1 MADIIEKRNQIISQ
15 LISARL
21 SQNISQSELAR
32 RVGIDR
38 TTILKIENGERQ
50 KPTID
55 TLVRLSKGLNI
66 NLSLLLEL
74 SGYISKNILDDRI
87 DEDDDIDDEFIAQ
100 YTITIKGEIATNDN
114 NKEDAFKNIIKLI
127 TETFNSV
134 DGLSED
140 FDELLDNS
148 TIFLSL
154 KSKEKI

>member
-1 MADIIEKRNQIISQ
+1 MNYNLANVLRNERMK
-15 LISARL
+15 L
-21 SQNISQSELAR
+21 NISQSELAR
-32 RVGIDR
+32 RVGVDR

-55 TLVRLSKGLNI
+55 TLIRLSKGLNI

-74 SGYISKNILDDRI
+74 SGYTSRNILDDRI
-87 DEDDDIDDEFIAQ
+87 DEDDDIEDEFITQ
-100 YTITIKGEIATNDN
+100 YTVTIKGEIVTNDN

>member
-1 MADIIEKRNQIISQ
+1 MNYNLANVLRNERIK
-15 LISARL
+15 L
-21 SQNISQSELAR
+21 NISQSELAR

-100 YTITIKGEIATNDN
+100 YTITIKGEIVTNDN

>member
-1 MADIIEKRNQIISQ
+1 MNYNLANVLRNERMK
-15 LISARL
+15 L
-21 SQNISQSELAR
+21 NISQSELAR
-32 RVGIDR
+32 RVGVDR

-55 TLVRLSKGLNI
+55 TLIRLSKGLNI

-74 SGYISKNILDDRI
+74 SGYTSKNILDDRI
-87 DEDDDIDDEFIAQ
+87 DEDDDIVDEFITQ
-100 YTITIKGEIATNDN
+100 YTITIKGEIVTNDN

-148 TIFLSL
+148 TIFLIL

>member
-1 MADIIEKRNQIISQ
+1 MNYNLANVLRNERMK
-15 LISARL
+15 L
-21 SQNISQSELAR
+21 NISQSELAR
-32 RVGIDR
+32 RVGVDR

-74 SGYISKNILDDRI
+74 SGYTSKNILDDRI
-87 DEDDDIDDEFIAQ
+87 DEDDDIDDEFITQ
-100 YTITIKGEIATNDN
+100 YTITIKGEIVTNDN

-134 DGLSED
+134 GGLSED

>member
-1 MADIIEKRNQIISQ
+1 MNYNLANVLRNERMK
-15 LISARL
+15 L
-21 SQNISQSELAR
+21 NISQSELAR
-32 RVGIDR
+32 RVGVDR

-74 SGYISKNILDDRI
+74 SGYTSKNILDDRI
-87 DEDDDIDDEFIAQ
+87 DEDDDIDDEFITQ
-100 YTITIKGEIATNDN
+100 YTITIKGEIVTNDN

>member
-1 MADIIEKRNQIISQ
+1 MNYNLANVLRNERMK
-15 LISARL
+15 L
-21 SQNISQSELAR
+21 NISQSELAR
-32 RVGIDR
+32 RVGVDR

-74 SGYISKNILDDRI
+74 SGYTSKNILDDRI
-87 DEDDDIDDEFIAQ
+87 DEDDDIDDEFITQ
-100 YTITIKGEIATNDN
+100 YTITIKGEIVTNDN
-114 NKEDAFKNIIKLI
+114 NKEAAFKNIIKLI

>member
-1 MADIIEKRNQIISQ
+1 MNYNLANVLRNERMK
-15 LISARL
+15 L
-21 SQNISQSELAR
+21 NISQSELAR
-32 RVGIDR
+32 RLGVDR

-74 SGYISKNILDDRI
+74 SGYTSKNILDDRI
-87 DEDDDIDDEFIAQ
+87 DEDDDIEDEFITQ
-100 YTITIKGEIATNDN
+100 YTVTIKGEIVTNDN

>member
-1 MADIIEKRNQIISQ
+1 MNCNLANVLRNERMK
-15 LISARL
+15 L
-21 SQNISQSELAR
+21 NISQSELAR
-32 RVGIDR
+32 RVGVDR

-74 SGYISKNILDDRI
+74 SGYTSKNILDDRI
-87 DEDDDIDDEFIAQ
+87 DEDDDIDDEFITQ
-100 YTITIKGEIATNDN
+100 YTITIKGEIVTNDN

>member
-1 MADIIEKRNQIISQ
+1 MNYNLENVLRNERIK
-15 LISARL
+15 L
-21 SQNISQSELAR
+21 NISQSELAR
-32 RVGIDR
+32 RVGVDR

-74 SGYISKNILDDRI
+74 SGYTSKNILDDRI

-100 YTITIKGEIATNDN
+100 YTITIKGEIVTNDN

>member
-1 MADIIEKRNQIISQ
+1 M
-15 LISARL
+15 
-21 SQNISQSELAR
+21 
-32 RVGIDR
+32 VFFCGI
-38 TTILKIENGERQ
+38 KIENGERQ

-74 SGYISKNILDDRI
+74 SGYTSRNILDDRI
-87 DEDDDIDDEFIAQ
+87 DEDDDIEDEFITQ
-100 YTITIKGEIATNDN
+100 YTITIKGEIVTNDN

-127 TETFNSV
+127 TETFNAV

>member
-1 MADIIEKRNQIISQ
+1 MNYNLANVLRNERMK
-15 LISARL
+15 L
-21 SQNISQSELAR
+21 NISQSELAR
-32 RVGIDR
+32 RVGVDR

-55 TLVRLSKGLNI
+55 TLIRLSKGLNI

-74 SGYISKNILDDRI
+74 SGYASRNILDDRI
-87 DEDDDIDDEFIAQ
+87 DEDDDIEDEFITQ
-100 YTITIKGEIATNDN
+100 YTVTIKGEIVTNDN

-148 TIFLSL
+148 NIFLSL

>member
-1 MADIIEKRNQIISQ
+1 MNYNLANVLRNERMK
-15 LISARL
+15 L
-21 SQNISQSELAR
+21 NISQSELAR
-32 RVGIDR
+32 RIGVDR
-38 TTILKIENGERQ
+38 TTILKIENGERK

-55 TLVRLSKGLNI
+55 TLIRLSKGLNI

-74 SGYISKNILDDRI
+74 SGYTSRNILDDRI
-87 DEDDDIDDEFIAQ
+87 DEDDDIDDEFITQ
-100 YTITIKGEIATNDN
+100 YTVTIKGEIVTNDN

>member
-1 MADIIEKRNQIISQ
+1 M
-15 LISARL
+15 
-21 SQNISQSELAR
+21 
-32 RVGIDR
+32 
-38 TTILKIENGERQ
+38 
-50 KPTID
+50 
-55 TLVRLSKGLNI
+55 VRLSKGLNI

-74 SGYISKNILDDRI
+74 SGYTSKNILDDRI

-100 YTITIKGEIATNDN
+100 YTITIKGEIVTNDN

>member
-1 MADIIEKRNQIISQ
+1 MNYNLANVLRNERIK
-15 LISARL
+15 L
-21 SQNISQSELAR
+21 NISQSELAR

-55 TLVRLSKGLNI
+55 TLIRLSKGLNI
-66 NLSLLLEL
+66 NLSFLLEL
-74 SGYISKNILDDRI
+74 SGYTSRNILDDRI

-100 YTITIKGEIATNDN
+100 YTITIKGEIVTNDN

>member
-1 MADIIEKRNQIISQ
+1 MNYNLANVLRNGRMK
-15 LISARL
+15 L
-21 SQNISQSELAR
+21 NISQSELAR
-32 RVGIDR
+32 RLGVDR

-74 SGYISKNILDDRI
+74 SGYTSKNILDDRI
-87 DEDDDIDDEFIAQ
+87 DEDDDIDDEFITQ
-100 YTITIKGEIATNDN
+100 YTITIKGEIVTNDN

>member
-1 MADIIEKRNQIISQ
+1 MNYNLANVLRNERMK
-15 LISARL
+15 L
-21 SQNISQSELAR
+21 NISQSELAR
-32 RVGIDR
+32 RVGVDR

-55 TLVRLSKGLNI
+55 TLIRLSKGLNI

-74 SGYISKNILDDRI
+74 SGYTSRNILDDRI
-87 DEDDDIDDEFIAQ
+87 DEDDDIEDEFITQ
-100 YTITIKGEIATNDN
+100 YTVTIKGEIVTNDN

-134 DGLSED
+134 GGLSED

>member
-1 MADIIEKRNQIISQ
+1 MNYNLANVLRNERMK
-15 LISARL
+15 L
-21 SQNISQSELAR
+21 NISQSELAR
-32 RVGIDR
+32 RVGVDR

-55 TLVRLSKGLNI
+55 TLIRLSKGLNI

-74 SGYISKNILDDRI
+74 SGYTSRNILDDRI
-87 DEDDDIDDEFIAQ
+87 DEDDDIDDEFITQ
-100 YTITIKGEIATNDN
+100 YTVTIKGEIVTNDN

-148 TIFLSL
+148 NIFLSL
-154 KSKEKI
+154 KSKEKNIKSIK

>member
-1 MADIIEKRNQIISQ
+1 MNYNLANVLRNERIK
-15 LISARL
+15 L
-21 SQNISQSELAR
+21 NISQSELAR

-55 TLVRLSKGLNI
+55 TLIRLSKGLNI

-100 YTITIKGEIATNDN
+100 YTITIKGEIVTNDN

>member
-1 MADIIEKRNQIISQ
+1 MNYNLANVLRNERMK
-15 LISARL
+15 L
-21 SQNISQSELAR
+21 NISQSELAR
-32 RVGIDR
+32 RLGVDR

-74 SGYISKNILDDRI
+74 SGYTSKNILDDRI
-87 DEDDDIDDEFIAQ
+87 DEDDDIDDEFITQ
-100 YTITIKGEIATNDN
+100 YTITIKGEIVTNDN

>member
-1 MADIIEKRNQIISQ
+1 MNYNLANVLRNERMK
-15 LISARL
+15 L
-21 SQNISQSELAR
+21 NISQSELAR
-32 RVGIDR
+32 RVGVDR

-55 TLVRLSKGLNI
+55 TLIRLSKGLNI

-74 SGYISKNILDDRI
+74 SGYTSKNILDDRI
-87 DEDDDIDDEFIAQ
+87 DEDDDIVDEFITQ
-100 YTITIKGEIATNDN
+100 YTITIKGEIVTNDN

>member
-1 MADIIEKRNQIISQ
+1 MNYNLANVLRNERMK
-15 LISARL
+15 L
-21 SQNISQSELAR
+21 NISQSELAR
-32 RVGIDR
+32 RVGVDR

-55 TLVRLSKGLNI
+55 TLIRLSKGLNI

-74 SGYISKNILDDRI
+74 SGYTSRNILDDRI
-87 DEDDDIDDEFIAQ
+87 DEDDDIEDEFITQ
-100 YTITIKGEIATNDN
+100 YTVTIKGEIVTNDN

-148 TIFLSL
+148 NIFLSL
-154 KSKEKI
+154 KSKEKNIKSIK

>member
-1 MADIIEKRNQIISQ
+1 MNYILANVLRNERIK
-15 LISARL
+15 L
-21 SQNISQSELAR
+21 NISQSVLAR

-100 YTITIKGEIATNDN
+100 YTITIKGEIVTN
-114 NKEDAFKNIIKLI
+114 EIIKRM
-127 TETFNSV
+127 
-134 DGLSED
+134 
-140 FDELLDNS
+140 LLR
-148 TIFLSL
+148 I
-154 KSKEKI
+154 

>member
-1 MADIIEKRNQIISQ
+1 MNYNLANVLRNERMK
-15 LISARL
+15 L
-21 SQNISQSELAR
+21 NISQSELAR
-32 RVGIDR
+32 RVGVDR

-55 TLVRLSKGLNI
+55 TLIRLSKGLNI

-74 SGYISKNILDDRI
+74 SGYTSRNILDDRI
-87 DEDDDIDDEFIAQ
+87 DEDDDIEDEFITQ
-100 YTITIKGEIATNDN
+100 YTVTIKGEIVTNDN

-148 TIFLSL
+148 NIFLSL

>member
-1 MADIIEKRNQIISQ
+1 MNYNLANVLRYERIK
-15 LISARL
+15 L
-21 SQNISQSELAR
+21 NISQSELAR

-100 YTITIKGEIATNDN
+100 YTITIKGEIVTNDN